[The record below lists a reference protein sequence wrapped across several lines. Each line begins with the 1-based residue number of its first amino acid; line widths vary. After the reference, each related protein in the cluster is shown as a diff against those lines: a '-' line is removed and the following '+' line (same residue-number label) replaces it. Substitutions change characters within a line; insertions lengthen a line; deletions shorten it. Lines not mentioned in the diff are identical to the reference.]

1 MARTADVKHVDYYP
15 AFLDLWQKRVV
26 VIGGGTLATGKIQGL
41 LPCGPEP
48 LVVIAPEVS
57 ELIEQQAAA
66 GVLQWQRRT
75 YAAGDITDADYC
87 FAATNDRTINE
98 AVATEARRERV
109 PVLAIDDVP
118 NCDFIAPAIVR
129 RGRMVVAISTQGLSP
144 AMASHTRREL
154 DSLLPPQW
162 GDLLDVAAA
171 VRKGLG
177 PARSQ
182 VTPEAWQEALDDE
195 LKALVWKQD
204 LEAAEEL
211 LMSRLRQEALV

>member
-1 MARTADVKHVDYYP
+1 MARTSDVKNVDYYP

-26 VIGGGTLATGKIQGL
+26 VIGGGALATGKVRGL
-41 LPCGPEP
+41 LPCGLDS

-57 ELIEQQAAA
+57 EFIGHQAAI
-66 GVLQWQRRT
+66 GRLDWQRRP
-75 YAAGDITDADYC
+75 YMEGDTADADYC
-87 FAATNDRTINE
+87 FAATNDRAINA

-129 RGRMVVAISTQGLSP
+129 RGQLVVAISTQGRSP
-144 AMASHTRREL
+144 ALASHTRREL
-154 DSLLPPQW
+154 ERLLPPQW

-171 VRKGLG
+171 VRDELG
-177 PARSQ
+177 PARSL

-195 LKALVWKQD
+195 LKALVWQQD
-204 LEAAEEL
+204 LKAAEDL
-211 LMSRLRQEALV
+211 LVRRLRQEVLA